1 MAVRLRVALR
11 RPGSPR
17 VVETS
22 ALVNSGFE
30 ADMPQLVL
38 PTALAR
44 ELGFNVEEAP
54 LGAVTVCG
62 GAELPMRVLGVV
74 EVRVVVPD
82 RATGWT
88 RAVAV
93 SVGREEEVLLSDKL
107 TDALGVSPVLVG
119 AGIWRFTDEPPD
131 VRRRSAEPEFWR
143 EG

>member
-1 MAVRLRVALR
+1 MAVRIRIALR
-11 RPGSPR
+11 RPGSSR
-17 VVETS
+17 VIETS

-30 ADMPQLVL
+30 VDVPQLVL
-38 PTALAR
+38 PIALAH
-44 ELGFNVEEAP
+44 ELGFNVKEAP
-54 LGAVTVCG
+54 IGSITVCG

-82 RATGWT
+82 RPTRWV

-107 TDALGVSPVLVG
+107 TDALNVSPVLVG

-131 VRRRSAEPEFWR
+131 VRRMSVEPEFWR
-143 EG
+143 ES